1 MDIPIKNLYYLLS
14 YAWNKLEL
22 GSKMKLND
30 DDFTSSADLFARVFD
45 NVLGIL
51 IKRGLDKNYIEKNEK
66 IRGIKGKIDFNKTIK
81 SLSHLDRKF
90 YCEFDEF
97 SANIIPNQI
106 IKATLKVLI
115 RSKINSDLKKSLK
128 KKVLSLSEINDIELS
143 NIHFRKT
150 VLDRNNSYY
159 QFIIQICKLIFD
171 NTTLDEEIGNKVFKE
186 FFGTDKQF
194 AALFE
199 SFVLNFYK
207 KHLSRKKYKVKGSEI
222 INWDMEELRH
232 ELFPIMKTDISVE
245 TSDKK
250 TIIDAKFYKDIFTY
264 NYEKPKF
271 HSNNLYQIYAYIKNY
286 RNEKNK
292 KVEGILLY
300 PTTKQEVDSTH
311 IIGGHNF
318 RLMTINLNQE
328 WRNIEKDLISIII

>member
-1 MDIPIKNLYYLLS
+1 LDIPIKNLYYLLS

-22 GSKMKLND
+22 GNKMKLNE
-30 DDFTSSADLFARVFD
+30 DDFKSSTNLFARVFD
-45 NVLGIL
+45 NILGIL

-66 IRGIKGKIDFNKTIK
+66 IRGIKGKIDFNRTIK

-97 SANIIPNQI
+97 SANIIPNKI
-106 IKATLKVLI
+106 IKATLKLLI
-115 RSKINSDLKKSLK
+115 SSKIDRELKKSLK
-128 KKVLSLSEINDIELS
+128 RKILSLSEVNDIELT

-150 VLDRNNSYY
+150 VIDRNNSYY

-171 NTTLDEEIGNKVFKE
+171 STTLDEETGNKVFKE

-207 KHLSRKKYKVKGSEI
+207 KHLPRKKYKVKGSEI

-232 ELFPIMKTDISVE
+232 ELFPIMKTDITVE

-250 TIIDAKFYKDIFTY
+250 TIIDAKFYKDIFAY

-286 RNEKNK
+286 RNEEK
-292 KVEGILLY
+292 KTVEGILLY
-300 PTTKQEVDSTH
+300 PTTKQEVHSNH
-311 IIGGHNF
+311 LIGGHNF
-318 RLMTINLNQE
+318 RLMTINLNQD
-328 WRNIEKDLISIII
+328 WRNIEEDLISIIE

>member
-14 YAWNKLEL
+14 YAWNKLEYRN
-22 GSKMKLND
+22 KMKLNE
-30 DDFTSSADLFARVFD
+30 DDFNSLADLFARVFD
-45 NVLGIL
+45 NLLGIL

-66 IRGIKGKIDFNKTIK
+66 IKGIKGKINFNKTIK

-97 SANIIPNQI
+97 SSDIISNQI
-106 IKATLKVLI
+106 IKATLKVLL
-115 RSKINSDLKKSLK
+115 RSKVNKELKKSLK
-128 KKVLSLSEINDIELS
+128 RKLVSLSEISDIELS

-150 VLDRNNSYY
+150 AIDKNNSYY
-159 QFIIQICKLIFD
+159 QFIIQVCKLIND

-207 KHLSRKKYKVKGSEI
+207 KHLSRKTYKVKGSEV
-222 INWDMEELRH
+222 INWDMDEDRN
-232 ELFPIMKTDISVE
+232 ELFPIMRTDITVE
-245 TSDKK
+245 KSDKK
-250 TIIDAKFYKDIFTY
+250 TIIDTKFYKDIFSY

-286 RNEKNK
+286 KNEKNK
-292 KVEGILLY
+292 TVEGILLY
-300 PTTKQEVDSTH
+300 PTTKQDIDSNHT
-311 IIGGHNF
+311 IGGHNF
-318 RLMTINLNQE
+318 RLMTVNLNQE
-328 WRNIEKDLISIII
+328 WRNIERDLISIID

>member
-1 MDIPIKNLYYLLS
+1 LEIPIKNLYYLLS

-22 GSKMKLND
+22 GNKMKLNE
-30 DDFTSSADLFARVFD
+30 DDFTSSVDLFARVFD

-51 IKRGLDKNYIEKNEK
+51 IKRGLDKNYIEKTEK
-66 IRGIKGKIDFNKTIK
+66 ISGIKGKIDFNKTIK

-90 YCEFDEF
+90 YCEFNEF
-97 SANIIPNQI
+97 SSDIITNQI
-106 IKATLKVLI
+106 IKATLKVLL
-115 RSKINSDLKKSLK
+115 RSKINKELKKSLK
-128 KKVLSLSEINDIELS
+128 RKILSLTEISDIELS

-150 VLDRNNSYY
+150 VIDRNNSYY
-159 QFIIQICKLIFD
+159 QFIIQVCKLIFD
-171 NTTLDEEIGNKVFKE
+171 NTILDEEIGNKVFKE

-207 KHLSRKKYKVKGSEI
+207 KNLSRKTHKVKGSEI
-222 INWDMEELRH
+222 INWDMEESRH
-232 ELFPIMKTDISVE
+232 ELFPIMKTDITIE
-245 TSDKK
+245 TAEKK
-250 TIIDAKFYKDIFTY
+250 TIIDTKFYKDIFSY

-286 RNEKNK
+286 INRGNK
-292 KVEGILLY
+292 KLEGILLY
-300 PTTKQEVDSTH
+300 PTTKEDVDSNHT
-311 IIGGHNF
+311 IGGHKF

-328 WRNIEKDLISIII
+328 WKNIEEDLISIII

>member
-311 IIGGHNF
+311 IIGVHNF

>member
-1 MDIPIKNLYYLLS
+1 
-14 YAWNKLEL
+14 
-22 GSKMKLND
+22 MKLNE

-66 IRGIKGKIDFNKTIK
+66 IRGIKGKIDFNRTIK

-97 SANIIPNQI
+97 SSDIISNQI
-106 IKATLKVLI
+106 IKATLKVLL
-115 RSKINSDLKKSLK
+115 RSKVNKELKKSLK
-128 KKVLSLSEINDIELS
+128 RKILSLAEISDIELS

-150 VLDRNNSYY
+150 VIDRNNSYY
-159 QFIIQICKLIFD
+159 QFIIQVCKLIFD

-199 SFVLNFYK
+199 SFILNFYK

-232 ELFPIMKTDISVE
+232 ELFPIMKTDITVE
-245 TSDKK
+245 TADKK
-250 TIIDAKFYKDIFTY
+250 TIIDAKFYKDIFAY

-286 RNEKNK
+286 KNEENK
-292 KVEGILLY
+292 TVEGILLY
-300 PTTKQEVDSTH
+300 PTTKQEVD
-311 IIGGHNF
+311 
-318 RLMTINLNQE
+318 
-328 WRNIEKDLISIII
+328 

>member
-1 MDIPIKNLYYLLS
+1 LS
-14 YAWNKLEL
+14 YAWNKLEV
-22 GSKMKLND
+22 GNKMKLSE

-66 IRGIKGKIDFNKTIK
+66 IRGIKGKIDFNRTIK

-97 SANIIPNQI
+97 SSDIISNQI
-106 IKATLKVLI
+106 IKATLKVLL
-115 RSKINSDLKKSLK
+115 RSKVNKELKKSLK
-128 KKVLSLSEINDIELS
+128 RKILSLSEISDIELS

-150 VLDRNNSYY
+150 VIYRNNSYY
-159 QFIIQICKLIFD
+159 QFIIQVCKLIYD

-207 KHLSRKKYKVKGSEI
+207 KHLSRKTYKVKGSEI
-222 INWDMEELRH
+222 INWDMEETRH
-232 ELFPIMKTDISVE
+232 ELFPIMKTDITVE
-245 TSDKK
+245 TLDKK
-250 TIIDAKFYKDIFTY
+250 TIIDTKFYKDIFSY

-286 RNEKNK
+286 RNEENK
-292 KVEGILLY
+292 TVEGILLY
-300 PTTKQEVDSTH
+300 PTTKQDVDSNHT
-311 IIGGHNF
+311 IGGHNF

-328 WRNIEKDLISIII
+328 WRNIEKDLISIIN